1 MQIVGGLYR
10 EICMIPE
17 WDAEFGSG
25 GRAAAAICK
34 LSPGSVL
41 HTYVYDS
48 NSLGIEHLEGLG
60 ITLRGQKSNVRVAF
74 SYFHP
79 LSQPYIEPPHGQ
91 IERQPPLRVSGDT
104 VLCFGL
110 LEGDAIVE
118 AERAV
123 YDPQTPS
130 SPQAFGAN
138 GSHADELAIVLN
150 VLELRLISGEDDLEL
165 GADRIMQEQ
174 NASVIIVKAGPQGA
188 TVFER
193 GVEHTHVPAYRSSSV
208 FKIGSG
214 DVFSAIFSFYWAE
227 AKMSAYYAADL
238 ASRSVAMYCST
249 RQLPVPTES
258 MLDLVATGTSP
269 PGLILLEGEVNTIGG
284 RYVLEEARFRLRELG
299 ATVISYALDGIADRD
314 DILQQPTTIL
324 IIATLLTPNLLAK
337 GQRAHNE
344 GLSVVVLAENEIE
357 PALAALA
364 GPNFTITDDFVSA
377 LYLAYWAAIPNK
389 SSESS

>member
-41 HTYVYDS
+41 HTYVND
-48 NSLGIEHLEGLG
+48 NNLGIEYLEGLG
-60 ITLRGQKSNVRVAF
+60 ITLRGQKSNVQVAF

-79 LSQPYIEPPHGQ
+79 LSQPYIEPPYDQ
-91 IERQPPLRVSGDT
+91 IERQSPLQVSGDT

-123 YDPQTPS
+123 YDPQTSS
-130 SPQAFGAN
+130 SPQTFGAN

-150 VLELRLISGEDDLEL
+150 VLELKLISGEDDLEL

-193 GVEHTHVPAYRSSSV
+193 GAEHTQVPAYRSSSV

-227 AKMSAYYAADL
+227 AKMSAYDAADL
-238 ASRSVAMYCST
+238 ASRSVAIYCST
-249 RQLPVPTES
+249 RQLPVPIES
-258 MLDLVATGTSP
+258 TSDLEAIGTSP
-269 PGLILLEGEVNTIGG
+269 PGLISLEGEVNTIGG

-299 ATVISYALDGIADRD
+299 ATVISYTLDGIADRD
-314 DILQQPTTIL
+314 DILQEPTTIL

-344 GLSVVVLAENEIE
+344 GLSVVVLAENEID

-364 GPNFTITDDFVSA
+364 GPKFTITDDFASA
-377 LYLAYWAAIPNK
+377 LYFAYWAAIPNK
-389 SSESS
+389 SPEAS